1 MLAGSEVEGV
11 VVTVG
16 VESAVVGSAVVGI
29 AAMEAAFVSRERGG
43 GLLLLVGV
51 LASAGE
57 CWISIFKGVE

>member
-16 VESAVVGSAVVGI
+16 VDSAVVGSAVVGI

-43 GLLLLVGV
+43 GLLLLVV